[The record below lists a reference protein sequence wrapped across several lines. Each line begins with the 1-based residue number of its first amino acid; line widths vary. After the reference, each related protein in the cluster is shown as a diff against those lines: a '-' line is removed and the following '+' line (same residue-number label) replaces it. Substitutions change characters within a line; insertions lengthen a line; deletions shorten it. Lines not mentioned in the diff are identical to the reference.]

1 MQILGRDI
9 LISLIVIFT
18 IVYTNIQRKNEK
30 GISLYN
36 AGIILLSVV
45 MVIIFSL
52 TGVSPISG
60 FNIEIR
66 IDEISFIPFRG
77 IIEMLQGG
85 LTLHTFVNI
94 LGNIIMFM
102 PMGFLLPLLFSNL
115 YSLKKTVAVGFG
127 ASLLIEFTQLFLIRA
142 TDIDDLI
149 LNTLGTML
157 GYLVF
162 LTFKKLLSRLTEK
175 FYIESRCMENK
186 LIICSCILVPYMVII
201 MAGFYDRYILS

>member
-9 LISLIVIFT
+9 LITLIVIST
-18 IVYTNIQRKNEK
+18 IVYINSQRKNK
-30 GISLYN
+30 KRTSLYN
-36 AGIILLSVV
+36 TGIILLSVV

-94 LGNIIMFM
+94 IGNIIMFM

-115 YSLKKTVAVGFG
+115 DSLKKTVAVGFG
-127 ASLLIEFTQLFLIRA
+127 TSLLIEFTQLFLIRA

-162 LTFKKLLSRLTEK
+162 LTFKKLLSRLTGK
-175 FYIESRCMENK
+175 FSIESIGIENK
-186 LIICSCILVPYMVII
+186 LMLWSCILVPYMVII
-201 MAGFYDRYILS
+201 MAGFYDRYILL

>member
-9 LISLIVIFT
+9 LITLIVIST
-18 IVYTNIQRKNEK
+18 IVYINSQLKNK
-30 GISLYN
+30 KRTSLYN

-127 ASLLIEFTQLFLIRA
+127 TSLLIEFTQLFLIRA

-162 LTFKKLLSRLTEK
+162 LTFKKLLSRLTGK
-175 FYIESRCMENK
+175 FSIESIGIENK
-186 LIICSCILVPYMVII
+186 LMLWSCILVPYMVII
-201 MAGFYDRYILS
+201 MAGFYDRYILL

>member
-9 LISLIVIFT
+9 LITLIVISI
-18 IVYTNIQRKNEK
+18 IVYINSQRKNKERT
-30 GISLYN
+30 SLYN

-52 TGVSPISG
+52 TGLSPISG
-60 FNIEIR
+60 FNIKIR

-77 IIEMLQGG
+77 IIEMLKGG
-85 LTLHTFVNI
+85 LTLHTIINI

-115 YSLKKTVAVGFG
+115 DSLKKTVAIGFG
-127 ASLLIEFTQLFLIRA
+127 TSLLIEFTQLFLLRS

-162 LTFKKLLSRLTEK
+162 LAFKKLLPRLTEK
-175 FYIESRCMENK
+175 FSIESIDKENK
-186 LIICSCILVPYMVII
+186 LMLWSCILVPYMVTI
-201 MAGFYDRYILS
+201 MAGFYDRYILL

>member
-9 LISLIVIFT
+9 LITLIVISI
-18 IVYTNIQRKNEK
+18 IVYINSQRKNKK
-30 GISLYN
+30 GTSLYN
-36 AGIILLSVV
+36 TGIILLSVV

-77 IIEMLQGG
+77 IIEMLKGE
-85 LTLHTFVNI
+85 LTLHTIINI

-115 YSLKKTVAVGFG
+115 DSLKKTVAVGFG
-127 ASLLIEFTQLFLIRA
+127 TSLLIEFTQLFLIRA

-149 LNTLGTML
+149 LNTFGTML

-162 LTFKKLLSRLTEK
+162 LTLKKLLSRLTEK
-175 FYIESRCMENK
+175 FSIESIGMENK
-186 LIICSCILVPYMVII
+186 LMLWSCILVPYIVIV
-201 MAGFYDRYILS
+201 MAGFYDRYILL

>member
-9 LISLIVIFT
+9 LITLIVISI
-18 IVYTNIQRKNEK
+18 IVYINSQLKNKK
-30 GISLYN
+30 GTSLYN
-36 AGIILLSVV
+36 TGIILLSVV

-66 IDEISFIPFRG
+66 IDEISFIPFKG
-77 IIEMLQGG
+77 IIEMFKGG
-85 LTLHTFVNI
+85 LTLHTIINI
-94 LGNIIMFM
+94 IGNIIMFM

-115 YSLKKTVAVGFG
+115 DSLKKTVAVGFG
-127 ASLLIEFTQLFLIRA
+127 TSLLIEFTQLFLLRA

-175 FYIESRCMENK
+175 FSIESIGMENK
-186 LIICSCILVPYMVII
+186 LMLWSCILVPYIVIV
-201 MAGFYDRYILS
+201 MAGFYDRYILL

>member
-9 LISLIVIFT
+9 LITLIVIST
-18 IVYTNIQRKNEK
+18 IVYINSQLKNK
-30 GISLYN
+30 KRTSLYN

-52 TGVSPISG
+52 RGVSPISG

-127 ASLLIEFTQLFLIRA
+127 TSLLIEFTQLFLIRA

-162 LTFKKLLSRLTEK
+162 LTFKKLLSRLTGK
-175 FYIESRCMENK
+175 FSIESIGIENK
-186 LIICSCILVPYMVII
+186 LMLWSCILVPYMVII
-201 MAGFYDRYILS
+201 MAGFYDRYILL

>member
-9 LISLIVIFT
+9 LITLIAIST
-18 IVYTNIQRKNEK
+18 IVYINSQRKNK
-30 GISLYN
+30 KRTSLYN
-36 AGIILLSVV
+36 TGIILLSVV

-66 IDEISFIPFRG
+66 IDEISFIPFRD
-77 IIEMLQGG
+77 IIEMLKGG
-85 LTLHTFVNI
+85 LTLHTIINI

-115 YSLKKTVAVGFG
+115 DSLKKTVVIGFG
-127 ASLLIEFTQLFLIRA
+127 TSLLIEFTQLFLIRA

-149 LNTLGTML
+149 LNTFGTML

-175 FYIESRCMENK
+175 FSIESIGMENK
-186 LIICSCILVPYMVII
+186 LMLWSCILVPYIVIV
-201 MAGFYDRYILS
+201 MAGFYDRYILL